1 MLDESLVGKSV
12 YMRWQKYGWQLGRIY
27 AKLPKDTP
35 CLFNTF
41 NYRVVW
47 ADKTKGPAM
56 LAVAN
61 YGFGEHAT
69 STPPTRPGSSSPLLS
84 PS

>member
-35 CLFNTF
+35 RLFNTF

-61 YGFGEHAT
+61 YGFGEHA
-69 STPPTRPGSSSPLLS
+69 PRRLLVLGH
-84 PS
+84 PRRC

>member
-12 YMRWQKYGWQLGRIY
+12 YMRWQKYGRQLGRIY

-35 CLFNTF
+35 RLFNTF

-47 ADKTKGPAM
+47 ADKPKGPANGIM
-56 LAVAN
+56 RVGVYLRKMSSVTLQSH
-61 YGFGEHAT
+61 EQAT
-69 STPPTRPGSSSPLLS
+69 K
-84 PS
+84 